1 VGIDRSTI
9 MTQEQSHKLVSLF
22 YAHLLH
28 VDEVCHNPE
37 DQHNAMLN
45 LCTDILEKLKL
56 YSVQEIIDIIKTN
69 YEEFP
74 ISSSDISQFSDL
86 IACVH
91 KTPYLIIASKLK
103 DISYRQMGYL
113 LLQSPKKEAAYIK
126 YGENQAKTAAQI
138 GLCSVDR
145 GKINISYMGIVF
157 TKLTEREQQELTPKL
172 LLYIP
177 IIQNY
182 FAANRDTALI
192 QKYLNQ
198 LSVSTQERRMRSINT
213 LIEHIEQSC
222 K

>member
-1 VGIDRSTI
+1 MEARDLEILSN
-9 MTQEQSHKLVSLF
+9 F
-22 YAHLLH
+22 YAHKLFTDEACYIDELPLGDDRILLCKDVIETLKKH
-28 VDEVCHNPE
+28 SVEQIVDVIKIGHQPF
-37 DQHNAMLN
+37 
-45 LCTDILEKLKL
+45 DIH
-56 YSVQEIIDIIKTN
+56 T
-69 YEEFP
+69 
-74 ISSSDISQFSDL
+74 SDIAQFSDL
-86 IACVH
+86 MACVL

-113 LLQSPKKEAAYIK
+113 LLQSPKKEMAYIK

-138 GLCSVDR
+138 GLCSVDK

-157 TKLTEREQQELTPKL
+157 TKLTKREQQELTPKL

-182 FAANRDTALI
+182 FAANKDHALI

-198 LSVSTQERRMRSINT
+198 LSVSTQVRRMRSINT
-213 LIEHIEQSC
+213 LIAKIEQSC